1 MTRPMRQVCKYRG
14 QNLIKTAGLLMPVI
28 LFAAGANT
36 YAADAASP
44 KTIQF
49 NIPAQSLSSALTR
62 FSAETRLQVLY
73 EGDVTDKLQAPAL
86 NGAYTPAQAL
96 ERLLRGTGLK
106 YRYSNDKTITLE
118 APIDKNQLGPQSSI
132 TMPAMT
138 VTGKASNADNDP
150 YNTAYNRTNAT
161 TATKTDTP
169 IMQTPMSV
177 KVVPQQVLKDQ
188 QVVTL
193 DQALKNVSG
202 VVAGQGG
209 DRQFYLR
216 GFSNMNYY
224 RDGFPFI
231 NNWIH
236 TEDLA
241 NVERVEVLKGPG
253 SLLYGRA
260 EPGGIINFVT
270 KQPLDTPYYSLR
282 QQFGSYD
289 HYRTDVDATGPLTAN
304 NNLAYRVNLAYQT
317 NNAVTEF
324 MGGERVFIAPQ
335 LRWNISDKTVS
346 NIKLEYS
353 DIKQNAYNQLPL
365 NTAGTQPALLSR
377 EQNLSDPWSYAEDEY
392 VMLSL
397 NTVHKFNPNWSLR
410 HRFNASFAQ
419 ETMRSIW
426 ARGNVAANGNVART
440 YFVSNVT
447 GNDYLNNFYNS
458 VELTGKFDTG
468 IFKHTTLVGGDYTRT
483 NAIATMGF
491 PAGNFTTNVFNPV
504 HLAQAPVI
512 NNYNTF
518 GYSQPW
524 FGLYGQDQIE
534 LPYHVHLLAGVRY
547 DNAETNNDSK
557 FGINGTTTH
566 PTSSEDRVSP
576 RGGLLWQ
583 PIPELSLYGSYTENF
598 GASNGRDALGNQ
610 LPAQTAQQWEIG
622 TKTELWNGRFTGTLS
637 YFDLTKQ
644 NLAVQVAQGVSRAV
658 GEAESR
664 GIELD
669 LTGEILP
676 GWQVIA
682 GYAYTPF
689 AKTLKDS
696 VGAGTEGR
704 RLNNAPVNNGNLW
717 TTYAFQDQRL
727 HGLKVGAGVQAVG
740 IRQIGN
746 TEIIKAAG
754 YATFNLMASQSWKV
768 GKTNVTAQ
776 LNADNLLDK
785 TYLGAVSTIG
795 SLYGAPRTFMGS
807 IKVEY

>member
-1 MTRPMRQVCKYRG
+1 MKLTGTRRFLMLLAIMQANSVIAETG
-14 QNLIKTAGLLMPVI
+14 QKQN
-28 LFAAGANT
+28 
-36 YAADAASP
+36 
-44 KTIQF
+44 F
-49 NIPAQSLSSALTR
+49 NIPAQSLSSALLQFSENTGIKTF
-62 FSAETRLQVLY
+62 FSANVTRDIKTPGLT
-73 EGDVTDKLQAPAL
+73 G
-86 NGAYTPAQAL
+86 NYTPQQAL
-96 ERLLRGTGLK
+96 EKLLANTGVAYRFTDTESVALSVVPKKNDTEITTLK
-106 YRYSNDKTITLE
+106 
-118 APIDKNQLGPQSSI
+118 P
-132 TMPAMT
+132 MT
-138 VTGKASNADNDP
+138 VTGKSGYADNSP
-150 YNTAYNRTNAT
+150 YNTDYNRTNAT
-161 TATKTDTP
+161 TATKIDTP
-169 IMQTPMSV
+169 LMQTPMSV

-202 VVAGQGG
+202 IVSGQGG
-209 DRQFYLR
+209 DRQFYIR
-216 GFSNMNYY
+216 GFSNLNYY

-270 KQPLDTPYYSLR
+270 KQPLDSPYYSLR

-289 HYRTDVDATGPLTAN
+289 HYRTDVAATGPSTAN

-353 DIKQNAYNQLPL
+353 NIKQNAYNQLPL

-377 EQNLSDPWSYAEDEY
+377 EQNLSDPWSYTEDEY

-410 HRFNASFAQ
+410 HRFNASFGQ
-419 ETMRSIW
+419 ETMRNIYGSG
-426 ARGNVAANGNVART
+426 RVAANGDVART

-468 IFKHTTLVGGDYTRT
+468 IFKHTTLMGGDYTRT

-491 PAGNFTTNVFNPV
+491 PAGTFNTNVFNPV

-557 FGINGTTTH
+557 IGINGTTTH

-598 GASNGRDALGNQ
+598 GASNGRDAQGNQ
-610 LPAQTAQQWEIG
+610 LPAQTAQQWEVG
-622 TKTELWNGRFTGTLS
+622 TKTELWDGRFTGTLS

-644 NLAVQVAQGVSRAV
+644 NLAVQVTPGVSRAV

-676 GWQVIA
+676 GWQVIG

-696 VGAGTEGR
+696 VGAGTEGK
-704 RLNNAPVNNGNLW
+704 RLYNTPVNNGNLW
-717 TTYAFQDQRL
+717 TTYEFQSQQL
-727 HGLKVGAGVQAVG
+727 HGLKVGAGVQTVG
-740 IRQIGN
+740 IRQIGY
-746 TEIIKAAG
+746 TEATKAPG
-754 YATFNLMASQSWKV
+754 YATFNLMASKLWKV
-768 GKTNVTAQ
+768 GKTHVTAQ
-776 LNADNLLDK
+776 FNADNLLDK
-785 TYLGAVSTIG
+785 TYIGAVSTNG

-807 IKVEY
+807 IKIEY